1 MSRNMKLY
9 VGKDNHL
16 YMQALDDFEQ
26 GPGEAIYVIKGK
38 YKLAQG
44 ATTLREEGRNWVSGE
59 MTEDSPVTV
68 QLINSANVEKPPVLP
83 SGVNTFDTVLQALCE
98 ANFVRCR
105 LQGHE
110 ISRID
115 GSRKYK
121 VTSTTPAA
129 MEVSVLDTTKDP
141 EAVPKTNAS
150 TLSSFVDIAM
160 IKSSPHLQAAPAMV

>member
-1 MSRNMKLY
+1 MSKHLKLY
-9 VGKDNHL
+9 VAKNHHL

-44 ATTLREEGRNWVSGE
+44 AAAVRDAGPNWVSGE
-59 MTEDSPVTV
+59 LTADSPVTV
-68 QLINSANVEKPPVLP
+68 QLINSASSQDLPVLP
-83 SGVNTFDTVLQALCE
+83 SGVNTFEAVLQALLE

-110 ISRID
+110 LTRVE
-115 GSRKYK
+115 GSRKFN

-129 MEVSVLDTTKDP
+129 LEVTVVDTTKDP
-141 EAVPKTNAS
+141 ESVPKTSAGAVSN
-150 TLSSFVDIAM
+150 FVDISM
-160 IKSSPHLQAAPAMV
+160 VKSSPYLEAPQVMV